1 MYHSLRREFYWL
13 NMALDTHECVRN
25 FSRCAKERINLKAH
39 SQFLKL
45 FPASRP
51 LEFVAI
57 DILGH
62 LTKTAQGNRF
72 LLVMSDRYSS
82 KSSYRVARAFCE
94 HWVFVYG
101 PPSYLLSNSG
111 GQFTAKFFQH
121 VCNILGIRKLYT
133 TTYHRQ
139 TNGQVERFNR
149 TILAGLR
156 KYVQE
161 ERQKWDL
168 FSHAVTYAYNT
179 RTHSSTGFSPFE
191 LVLSRAPA
199 SLVIGNSATVP
210 LEEETV
216 KSVKNLF
223 AVRLRKM
230 LERAD
235 KNLRKAQERYKRN
248 FDARVSP
255 DPHTLVAGDQVFLRS
270 APSLQVQ
277 RPADNSAHENERG
290 GISHNLKSKAIG
302 PFEVV
307 RASSHTVT
315 IIQDNN
321 TEEVVSRDRVVLAP
335 ASLKNRTS
343 AIAWKSAP
351 EPARQQEMPT
361 TERDFPELPVPP
373 EAAGPTSAKVTSHP
387 FVGASCGAH
396 IQRTITG
403 ESPCQIPQ

>member
-1 MYHSLRREFYWL
+1 M
-13 NMALDTHECVRN
+13 C
-25 FSRCAKERINLKAH
+25 
-39 SQFLKL
+39 
-45 FPASRP
+45 
-51 LEFVAI
+51 
-57 DILGH
+57 
-62 LTKTAQGNRF
+62 
-72 LLVMSDRYSS
+72 DRYSKLAKS
-82 KSSYRVARAFCE
+82 VSLASISSYRVARAFCE
-94 HWVFVYG
+94 YWVFAYG
-101 PPSYLLSNSG
+101 PPSYLLSDDG
-111 GQFTAKFFQH
+111 GRFTAKFFQH
-121 VCNILGIRKLYT
+121 VCNILGIRNLYT
-133 TTYHRQ
+133 TTYHSQ

-149 TILAGLR
+149 TILAVLR

-179 RTHSSTGFSPFE
+179 WTHSSTGFSPLTFE
-191 LVLSRAPA
+191 LVLSRAPD

-216 KSVKNLF
+216 KSVKSLF

-255 DPHTLVAGDQVFLRS
+255 DPHTMLLAPSVFLRT

-290 GISHNLKSKAIG
+290 GTSHKLKSKAIG

-315 IIQDNN
+315 IIRDNN

-335 ASLKNRTS
+335 ASMTNRTS
-343 AIAWKSAP
+343 ATPWRSAP

-373 EAAGPTSAKVTSHP
+373 DAAGPTSEKQVRRSPRNHSSEPNEGHTSH
-387 FVGASCGAH
+387 V
-396 IQRTITG
+396 
-403 ESPCQIPQ
+403 